1 MEHCLEFSAT
11 SISGVDLAHCFME
24 WKPELLTQRLAK
36 FGAPGLVNFTTA
48 VDYHFCPSLPA
59 ALTQPGTSTLAHI
72 CRCIWFVTLFLGLY
86 QWRHLRG
93 HLLYDYI
100 VWGLRTT
107 YHFCHPVTWLQLH
120 ASGRRPQRASDIALS
135 YSDCLPAC
143 RRWLPHFH
151 TIAPFSLQLVQNM
164 RGEGEGLG
172 KGQNMCHVG
181 TYYALHVANSY

>member
-100 VWGLRTT
+100 VCGLRTT
-107 YHFCHPVTWLQLH
+107 YNFCHPVTWLQLH

-135 YSDCLPAC
+135 HSDCLHAAADCPTPIPSRHSPWSEHKTC
-143 RRWLPHFH
+143 EE
-151 TIAPFSLQLVQNM
+151 
-164 RGEGEGLG
+164 RGKVWGRV
-172 KGQNMCHVG
+172 KICVM
-181 TYYALHVANSY
+181 